1 MAENGVLRMNSR
13 KTTTLSFRI
22 DDELKNELTKLA
34 ERENKTITNKAKEV
48 LIKTMKLKP
57 AQSMTDEVREN
68 IRWIDDELKKKIKAW
83 DMEIQSQLN
92 IFKLNRDLLNEYRIQ
107 YLDTQ
112 EQLRK
117 EKENLIQEKGKSRN
131 QFLIF
136 LFLVLCSNAISA
148 LVLFYL
154 LR

>member
-1 MAENGVLRMNSR
+1 MNSR

-48 LIKTMKLKP
+48 LIETMKLKP

-68 IRWIDDELKKKIKAW
+68 IRWIDEELKKKIKAW

-92 IFKLNRDLLNEYRIQ
+92 LFKLNRDLLNQYRNQ
-107 YLDTQ
+107 YLDMQTQ
-112 EQLRK
+112 LEK
-117 EKENLIQEKGKSRN
+117 EKKTNKSRWVITTVI
-131 QFLIF
+131 QFGLNAAILLI
-136 LFLVLCSNAISA
+136 LVKI
-148 LVLFYL
+148 L
-154 LR
+154 LN

>member
-1 MAENGVLRMNSR
+1 MNSR

-48 LIKTMKLKP
+48 LIETMKLKP

-92 IFKLNRDLLNEYRIQ
+92 TFKLNRDLLNEFKDSAY
-107 YLDTQ
+107 
-112 EQLRK
+112 ELRK
-117 EKENLIQEKGKSRN
+117 NLIQEKGKNRN

-136 LFLVLCSNAISA
+136 LAVTLCSNAMVA

>member
-1 MAENGVLRMNSR
+1 MNSR

-48 LIKTMKLKP
+48 LIETLKLKP
-57 AQSMTDEVREN
+57 AKTMTDEVKEN
-68 IRWIDDELKKKIKAW
+68 IGWIDEELKKKIKAW

-92 IFKLNRDLLNEYRIQ
+92 TFKLNRDLLNDFRNSASE
-107 YLDTQ
+107 
-112 EQLRK
+112 LRESLAL
-117 EKENLIQEKGKSRN
+117 EKRKGRN
-131 QFLIF
+131 QILIF
-136 LFLVLCSNAISA
+136 SIIMLFFNASLSVI
-148 LVLFYL
+148 LFYL

>member
-1 MAENGVLRMNSR
+1 MMNSR

-48 LIKTMKLKP
+48 LIEALKLKP
-57 AQSMTDEVREN
+57 AKSMTDEVREN
-68 IRWIDDELKKKIKAW
+68 IGWIDEELKKKIKAW
-83 DMEIQSQLN
+83 DIEIQSQLN
-92 IFKLNRDLLNEYRIQ
+92 TFKLNRDLLNEFKDSAY
-107 YLDTQ
+107 
-112 EQLRK
+112 ELRK
-117 EKENLIQEKGKSRN
+117 NLIQEKGKSRN

-136 LFLVLCSNAISA
+136 LAVTLCSNAMVA

>member
-48 LIKTMKLKP
+48 LIETMKLKP

-92 IFKLNRDLLNEYRIQ
+92 TFKLNRDLLNEFKDSAY
-107 YLDTQ
+107 
-112 EQLRK
+112 ELRK
-117 EKENLIQEKGKSRN
+117 NLIQEKGKNRN

-136 LFLVLCSNAISA
+136 LAVTLCSNAMVA

>member
-1 MAENGVLRMNSR
+1 MNGR

-48 LIKTMKLKP
+48 LIETMKLKP

-92 IFKLNRDLLNEYRIQ
+92 TFKLNRDLLNEFKDSAY
-107 YLDTQ
+107 
-112 EQLRK
+112 ELRK
-117 EKENLIQEKGKSRN
+117 NLIQEKGKNRN

-136 LFLVLCSNAISA
+136 LAVTLCGNAMVA

>member
-1 MAENGVLRMNSR
+1 MNSR

-48 LIKTMKLKP
+48 LIETMKLKP

-92 IFKLNRDLLNEYRIQ
+92 LFKLNRDLLNQYRNQ
-107 YLDTQ
+107 YLDMQTQ
-112 EQLRK
+112 LEK
-117 EKENLIQEKGKSRN
+117 EKKTNKSRWVITTVI
-131 QFLIF
+131 QFGLNAAILLI
-136 LFLVLCSNAISA
+136 LVKI
-148 LVLFYL
+148 L
-154 LR
+154 LN

>member
-34 ERENKTITNKAKEV
+34 ERENKTITNKAKEI
-48 LIKTMKLKP
+48 LIETMKLKP

-92 IFKLNRDLLNEYRIQ
+92 LFKLNRDLLNEYRNQ
-107 YLDTQ
+107 YLDTRT
-112 EQLRK
+112 QLEK
-117 EKENLIQEKGKSRN
+117 EKKTNKSRWVITTVI
-131 QFLIF
+131 QFGLNAAILLI
-136 LFLVLCSNAISA
+136 LMKI
-148 LVLFYL
+148 L
-154 LR
+154 LN

>member
-1 MAENGVLRMNSR
+1 MNSR

-48 LIKTMKLKP
+48 LIETMKLKP

-92 IFKLNRDLLNEYRIQ
+92 LFKLNRDLLNQYRDLLNQYRNQ
-107 YLDTQ
+107 YLDMQTQ
-112 EQLRK
+112 LEK
-117 EKENLIQEKGKSRN
+117 EKKTNKSQWVITTVIQFGLNAAILLI
-131 QFLIF
+131 
-136 LFLVLCSNAISA
+136 LVKI
-148 LVLFYL
+148 L
-154 LR
+154 LN

>member
-1 MAENGVLRMNSR
+1 MNSR

-48 LIKTMKLKP
+48 LIETMKLKP

-92 IFKLNRDLLNEYRIQ
+92 LFKLNRDLLNQYRDLLNQYRNQ
-107 YLDTQ
+107 YLDMQTQ
-112 EQLRK
+112 LEK
-117 EKENLIQEKGKSRN
+117 EKKTNKSRWVITTVI
-131 QFLIF
+131 QFGLNAAILLI
-136 LFLVLCSNAISA
+136 LVKI
-148 LVLFYL
+148 L
-154 LR
+154 LN

>member
-1 MAENGVLRMNSR
+1 MNSR

-48 LIKTMKLKP
+48 LIETMKLKP

-92 IFKLNRDLLNEYRIQ
+92 LFKLNRDLLNQYRNQ
-107 YLDTQ
+107 YLDMRTQ
-112 EQLRK
+112 LEK
-117 EKENLIQEKGKSRN
+117 EKKTNKSRWVITTVI
-131 QFLIF
+131 QFGLNAAILLI
-136 LFLVLCSNAISA
+136 LVKI
-148 LVLFYL
+148 L
-154 LR
+154 LN

>member
-1 MAENGVLRMNSR
+1 MAENEVLRMNSR

-48 LIKTMKLKP
+48 LIETMKLKP

-68 IRWIDDELKKKIKAW
+68 IRWIDEELKKKIKAW

-117 EKENLIQEKGKSRN
+117 EKENQTQEKGKNRN

-136 LFLVLCSNAISA
+136 LFLVLCSNVISA
-148 LVLFYL
+148 LMLFYL